1 MLDAWAVHKS
11 EEFRMYIRNQHPRIR
26 LVFVPA
32 NCTSRL
38 QVADVALQ
46 RPFKHG
52 LTTRFNEWAA
62 QEIRSKLVRGEA
74 TALASSLSMGILK
87 PLVLQWCVT
96 SWSDLRERRQLILD
110 GWKKCCSSL
119 FNVNDPAKRSEAV
132 LAVAKKTLD
141 EVLVPVEDG
150 RRR

>member
-1 MLDAWAVHKS
+1 MPLQTSLKS
-11 EEFRMYIRNQHPRIR
+11 ERAQAGERAKRALRRVID
-26 LVFVPA
+26 A
-32 NCTSRL
+32 SRARQVRVCLLSL
-38 QVADVALQ
+38 Q
-46 RPFKHG
+46 
-52 LTTRFNEWAA
+52 
-62 QEIRSKLVRGEA
+62 
-74 TALASSLSMGILK
+74 
-87 PLVLQWCVT
+87 
-96 SWSDLRERRQLILD
+96 SDLRERRQLILD